1 VLILLWNRQ
10 IARKQKGNNMQF
22 TVRAD
27 EQQTRQTEK
36 GEWKVRRLTLLG
48 SGQELTEQF
57 VELDLPDSH
66 PPVGVGKQIEVRV
79 RKVLSVF
86 MGNARIMGDIIES
99 KKM

>member
-1 VLILLWNRQ
+1 MAVSPSPFWRTSCGVK
-10 IARKQKGNNMQF
+10 R
-22 TVRAD
+22 RSW
-27 EQQTRQTEK
+27 
-36 GEWKVRRLTLLG
+36 WKVRRLTLLG